1 MPEAPARKAW
11 LWVGAGFLFQ
21 AIPGAIRDE
30 ALPVALKNAGLP
42 DGWNTRVVG
51 ILGLLVGLKLLWAP
65 AVVRLGEPTRVIRAA
80 QALLV
85 ALLGWIALSAPGAEA
100 SPWPLLGLLI
110 ALSLLS
116 AGHDVALDGYY
127 VAALREQERSRLA
140 GLLNFASKTG
150 SVLAGPCLIWLAG
163 YLRGSEDS
171 AAQAWGDALLAA
183 GGLALLAWVVTAL
196 GLSREPAGALPASQP
211 IGASLR
217 ELATDA
223 RFPAIVGLIL
233 LYRTSEVHLA
243 RVLPLFSVAP
253 TTQGG
258 LGLDNETYAVL
269 RLATGVGGLAL
280 GGLIGSSIITRLG
293 IVRSLVPLG
302 IAMHLPLIG
311 IAWLGTHPEP
321 PMAVIAAAFAVEH
334 IAYGAGVCALLL
346 AMMKV
351 AEGPHAAVRYAA
363 LSTLALIGAYLPG
376 LWAGAL
382 AQRFGYGD
390 YFLLTFAL
398 AAPGVWASVVA
409 KRALADSALRQ
420 ERDGLA

>member
-1 MPEAPARKAW
+1 MAEAPARKAW

-42 DGWNTRVVG
+42 DGWNTRIVG

-65 AVVRLGEPTRVIRAA
+65 AVVRLGEPTRVIRLA

-85 ALLGWIALSAPGAEA
+85 ALLGWIALAAPGADTD
-100 SPWPLLGLLI
+100 PWPLLALLI
-110 ALSLLS
+110 GLSLLS

-163 YLRGSEDS
+163 RLRESGDT
-171 AAQAWGDALLAA
+171 AAQAWGDALLVA
-183 GGLALLAWVVTAL
+183 GGLALAAWIATSL
-196 GLSREPAGALPASQP
+196 GLAREPARELPTPAP
-211 IGASLR
+211 IGGSLR
-217 ELATDA
+217 SLAADP

-258 LGLDNETYAVL
+258 LGLDNETYALL
-269 RLATGVGGLAL
+269 RLTTGVGGLAL
-280 GGLIGSSIITRLG
+280 GGLIGSWVVTRHG

-311 IAWLGTHPEP
+311 IAWLATHPDP
-321 PMAVIAAAFAVEH
+321 PMTVIVAAFAIEH
-334 IAYGAGVCALLL
+334 LAYGAGVCALLL

-351 AEGPHAAVRYAA
+351 AEGPDAAVRYAA

-376 LWAGAL
+376 LWAGAV
-382 AQRFGYGD
+382 AQQVGYGD

-398 AAPGVWASVVA
+398 ALPGVWASVIA
-409 KRALADSALRQ
+409 RRALADSALRQ
-420 ERDGLA
+420 

>member
-42 DGWNTRVVG
+42 DGWNTRIVG

-65 AVVRLGEPTRVIRAA
+65 AVVRLGEPTRVIRSA

-85 ALLGWIALSAPGAEA
+85 ALLGWIALAAPGAEA
-100 SPWPLLGLLI
+100 NPWPLLALLI
-110 ALSLLS
+110 GLSLLS

-163 YLRGSEDS
+163 HLRHADDT

-183 GGLALLAWVVTAL
+183 GGLALVAWVATAW
-196 GLSREPAGALPASQP
+196 GLSREPSRALPATQP

-217 ELATDA
+217 ELATDI
-223 RFPAIVGLIL
+223 RFPAIVALIL

-253 TTQGG
+253 TAQGG
-258 LGLDNETYAVL
+258 LGLSNETYALL
-269 RLATGVGGLAL
+269 RLTTGVGGLAL
-280 GGLIGSSIITRLG
+280 GGLIGSAVVTRLG

-302 IAMHLPLIG
+302 IAMHLPLVG
-311 IAWLGTHPEP
+311 IAWLATHPEP
-321 PMAVIAAAFAVEH
+321 PMPVVAAAFAVEH

-382 AQRFGYGD
+382 AQRLGYGD
-390 YFLLTFAL
+390 YFLLTFVL
-398 AAPGVWASVVA
+398 AVPGVWASLVA
-409 KRALADSALRQ
+409 RRALAESALRQ
-420 ERDGLA
+420 

>member
-42 DGWNTRVVG
+42 DGWNTRIVG

-65 AVVRLGEPTRVIRAA
+65 AVVRLGEPTRVIRSA

-85 ALLGWIALSAPGAEA
+85 ALLGWIALAAPGAEA
-100 SPWPLLGLLI
+100 NPWPLLALLI
-110 ALSLLS
+110 GLSLLS

-163 YLRGSEDS
+163 HLRQADDS

-183 GGLALLAWVVTAL
+183 GGLALVAWVATAW
-196 GLSREPAGALPASQP
+196 GLSREPARALPSTQP

-217 ELATDA
+217 ELLSDV

-253 TTQGG
+253 TAEGG
-258 LGLDNETYAVL
+258 LGLGNETYALL
-269 RLATGVGGLAL
+269 RLTTGVGGLAL
-280 GGLIGSSIITRLG
+280 GGIIGSAVVTRLG

-302 IAMHLPLIG
+302 IAMHLPLVG
-311 IAWLGTHPEP
+311 IAWLATHPEP
-321 PMAVIAAAFAVEH
+321 PLAIVAAAFAVEH
-334 IAYGAGVCALLL
+334 LAYGAGVCALLL

-382 AQRFGYGD
+382 AQGLGYAD
-390 YFLLTFAL
+390 YFLLTFIL
-398 AAPGVWASVVA
+398 AIPGVWASVVA
-409 KRALADSALRQ
+409 RRALADSALR
-420 ERDGLA
+420 E

>member
-30 ALPVALKNAGLP
+30 ALPVALKNAGLA
-42 DGWNTRVVG
+42 DGWNTRIVG
-51 ILGLLVGLKLLWAP
+51 LLGLLVGLKLLWAP
-65 AVVRLGEPTRVIRAA
+65 AVVRLGEPTRVIRSA

-85 ALLGWIALSAPGAEA
+85 ALLGSIALAAPGAEGN
-100 SPWPLLGLLI
+100 PWPLLALLI
-110 ALSLLS
+110 GLSLLS

-127 VAALREQERSRLA
+127 VAALREEERSRLA

-163 YLRGSEDS
+163 HLRQADDS

-183 GGLALLAWVVTAL
+183 GGLALVAWVATAW
-196 GLSREPAGALPASQP
+196 GLSREPARALPATQP

-217 ELATDA
+217 DLVSDV

-253 TTQGG
+253 VTEGG
-258 LGLDNETYAVL
+258 LGLGNETYALL
-269 RLATGVGGLAL
+269 RLTTGVGGLAL
-280 GGLIGSSIITRLG
+280 GGIIGSAVVTRLG

-302 IAMHLPLIG
+302 IAMHLPLVG
-311 IAWLGTHPEP
+311 IAWLATHPEP
-321 PMAVIAAAFAVEH
+321 PLAVVAAAFAVEH
-334 IAYGAGVCALLL
+334 LAYGAGVCALLL

-363 LSTLALIGAYLPG
+363 LSTVALIGAYLPG

-382 AQRFGYGD
+382 AQRLGYAD
-390 YFLLTFAL
+390 YFLLTFVL
-398 AAPGVWASVVA
+398 AVPGVWASVA
-409 KRALADSALRQ
+409 ARRALSDSALRQ
-420 ERDGLA
+420 